1 MHKSTKKTQA
11 LQFPRREKSFPFT
24 GNGVGLKKIMIKKGD
39 NVRFLNAVGGGIVT
53 RVDEIKKIVYVE
65 DEDGFEMP
73 VQEREC
79 LVIVAINSETNFPI
93 KDFRTKPA
101 STSVQTPVAESQP
114 SVIKPQIPVEEPVVE
129 TPEGET
135 MIALLAFFPID
146 IKQMQTTAYECY
158 LVNDSNYFVYFNVVN
173 GENNVWQS
181 VANGVIEPNT
191 QELLTEIT
199 KEQLSAWER
208 IRVQLLPFK
217 KGKSYTPQNV
227 INASLKINAVKFY
240 KLHSFTTN
248 DYFDEP
254 AMLINISSEIEK
266 EEENKKLAD
275 VSPEEIKQ
283 AMFQKEET
291 HRPRIV
297 KRKELPDVIEIDL
310 HINELLDSTAGMSNG
325 DMLQCQLDKFH
336 AVLEENKNKKG
347 QKIVFIHGKGE
358 GVLRS
363 EIEKL
368 LKTQYKSYYFQDAS
382 FREYGFGATMVTIK

>member
-1 MHKSTKKTQA
+1 
-11 LQFPRREKSFPFT
+11 
-24 GNGVGLKKIMIKKGD
+24 MIKKGD
-39 NVRFLNAVGGGIVT
+39 NVRFMNAVGGGIVT
-53 RVDEIKKIVYVE
+53 RVDEAKKIVYVE
-65 DEDGFEMP
+65 DADGFEMP

-93 KDFRTKPA
+93 KDFRTKTA
-101 STSVQTPVAESQP
+101 TPVPVPEPQTTNL
-114 SVIKPQIPVEEPVVE
+114 KPQTSNVQPLIEEPVIE

-135 MIALLAFFPID
+135 MIALLAFFPVD
-146 IKQMQTTAYECY
+146 IKQMQTTSYECY
-158 LVNDSNYFVYFNVVN
+158 LVNDSNYYVYYNVVN

-181 VANGVIEPNT
+181 VANGIIEPNT
-191 QELLTEIT
+191 QELLTEIS
-199 KEQLSAWER
+199 KDQLSAWER

-217 KGKSYTPQNV
+217 KAKSYTPQAV
-227 INASLKINAVKFY
+227 IDASLRINAVKFY

-254 AMLINISSEIEK
+254 AMLIDITSEIEK
-266 EEENKKLAD
+266 EEENKKMAD

-283 AMFQKEET
+283 AMFQKEDSG
-291 HRPRIV
+291 RPRIV
-297 KRKELPDVIEIDL
+297 KRKVVQDVLEVDL

-325 DMLQCQLDKFH
+325 EMLQCQLDKFH
-336 AVLEENKNKKG
+336 AVIEENKNKKG

-368 LKTQYKSYYFQDAS
+368 LKTQYKAYYFQDAS